1 MFANLFHVKPF
12 FDKFFII
19 KCLIKPTNYEFAQ
32 QGYLL
37 CQSIDVYYF
46 TYILS

>member
-1 MFANLFHVKPF
+1 MFANLFYIKRF
-12 FDKFFII
+12 FDNFFNI
-19 KCLIKPTNYEFAQ
+19 KYLIKPTNYEFAQ
-32 QGYLL
+32 EGYLL